1 MLENI
6 RQIGMFMI
14 IAQTVMH
21 FAAGR
26 HYEKYMKIISGVI
39 VLLLFVRPFVSD
51 SDNIAARWQEEAA
64 RIMEQIME
72 RSEAGYQT
80 SYVTDSTQAA
90 VIQQIEEEIRSRLND
105 RISER
110 GEQVTEVTIDLGRS
124 GEAAGTGSGEELVF
138 ERVRITVR
146 KSGGS
151 RISMQEDGNEKA
163 AGDEDGLPETDETG
177 LIRIN
182 EIVVGDNG
190 DPEKTGTGGAGD
202 SIQELKEVFAQ
213 TLGIAEDR
221 VEVLY
226 LGE

>member
-6 RQIGMFMI
+6 RQIGIFMI

-26 HYEKYMKIISGVI
+26 QYEKYMKIISGVI
-39 VLLLFVRPFVSD
+39 VLLLFIRPFVSD
-51 SDNIAARWQEEAA
+51 SDHIAARWQEEAA
-64 RIMEQIME
+64 RMMEQIEE
-72 RSEAGYQT
+72 RNEAGYQM

-105 RISER
+105 RIADR
-110 GEQVTEVTIDLGRS
+110 DEQVVAVAIDLKRS
-124 GEAAGTGSGEELVF
+124 GGGAGAAEAGETSEPVF
-138 ERVRITVR
+138 ERVRITVQ
-146 KSGGS
+146 KSCDMKQSPGTVEEGMI
-151 RISMQEDGNEKA
+151 RIDEIIVETEAQREEGDGA
-163 AGDEDGLPETDETG
+163 AGEQDVSALRR
-177 LIRIN
+177 L
-182 EIVVGDNG
+182 
-190 DPEKTGTGGAGD
+190 
-202 SIQELKEVFAQ
+202 FAQ

>member
-124 GEAAGTGSGEELVF
+124 GEELVF

-163 AGDEDGLPETDETG
+163 AGDEDGLPETDEAG

-190 DPEKTGTGGAGD
+190 DTEKTGTGGAGD